1 MRSPWMTVVVAI
13 VSLFVLLVAMGQ
25 LFFSRGTQISTEV
38 AYTYDH
44 EVNVPFDGVYM
55 RDETLIY
62 NSGTGVLS
70 FENADGTKVGKS
82 SVIARRY
89 KSEGDSAYLRE
100 IEALNKQIEVLNS
113 AEKLIGTDSS
123 QLEAISIQINE
134 SHSDIVSAVIS
145 GDYASAGAKQ
155 NSLLEAMCKREITLE
170 QSEGSEQSQGYAA
183 KKAALNQEVSRLQSL
198 ISGSVQEVAAG
209 SAGYF
214 VSNVDGYEGEIGY
227 ADISKMTED
236 KINEIV
242 ANPKKSDAAGTNGAI
257 GKLIADYHWRIAAV
271 INTENLVGI
280 SEGDKVNLR
289 VGSDGKQLEA
299 EIVSLE
305 QNEENKAVCIF
316 ECDELNSTVV
326 MGRTARFKL
335 IINSYGGLRVPRKA
349 LRYDENGER
358 GVFVERGQTIVFKKV
373 DVIYW
378 ADDYVICRQN
388 VYQKSDG
395 ANSSDDD
402 EEQVIDEDYLKL
414 YDIIVTEGKDLYDGK
429 FIG

>member
-1 MRSPWMTVVVAI
+1 MKSPWTMVVVAI
-13 VSLFVLLVAMGQ
+13 VSMFVVLVAIGQ
-25 LFFSRGTQISTEV
+25 LFFSRGAKISTEV

-62 NSGTGVLS
+62 NSGSGVLT

-89 KSEGDSAYLRE
+89 KSENDSAYLRE
-100 IEALNKQIEVLNS
+100 IEALKKQIEVLGS

-134 SHSDIVSAVIS
+134 SHSDIVSAVVA
-145 GDYASAGAKQ
+145 GDYSLASAKQ
-155 NSLLEAMCKREITLE
+155 NSLLEAMCKREITL
-170 QSEGSEQSQGYAA
+170 SSAEGSGQSQGYSE

-227 ADISKMTED
+227 ADISEMTAE
-236 KINEIV
+236 KIKNII
-242 ANPKKSDAAGTNGAI
+242 ANPQKNSSGSAI

-271 INTENLVGI
+271 LAPESVVGI
-280 SEGDKVNLR
+280 SEGDKVELR
-289 VGSDGKQLEA
+289 VGSDGQRLDA
-299 EIVSLE
+299 TLVSLE
-305 QNEENKAVCIF
+305 KNGDNEAVCVF

-326 MGRTARFKL
+326 MGRTARFKMV
-335 IINSYGGLRVPRKA
+335 INSYGGLRVPRKA

-358 GVFVERGQTIVFKKV
+358 GVFVERGETIVFKKV
-373 DVIYW
+373 DVIFW
-378 ADDYVICRQN
+378 GDDYVICRQN
-388 VYQKSDG
+388 VYLKSE
-395 ANSSDDD
+395 NSEDED
-402 EEQVIDEDYLKL
+402 EEKVIDEDYLKL